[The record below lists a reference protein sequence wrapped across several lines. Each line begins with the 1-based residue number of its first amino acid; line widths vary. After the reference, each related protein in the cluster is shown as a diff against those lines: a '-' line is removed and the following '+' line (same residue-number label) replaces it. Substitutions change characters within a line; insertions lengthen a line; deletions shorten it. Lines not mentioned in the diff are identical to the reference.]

1 MEGPDLMIMSM
12 ILMFIA
18 CGCLVYAVVI
28 VKQMQKI
35 IKKYKKA
42 SRNYIRKV
50 VSK

>member
-1 MEGPDLMIMSM
+1 MEKELVISFIMLLVIMFSSIYSLMLIRD
-12 ILMFIA
+12 
-18 CGCLVYAVVI
+18 C
-28 VKQMQKI
+28 QKI

>member
-1 MEGPDLMIMSM
+1 MEKELVISFIMLL
-12 ILMFIA
+12 IIMFSSIYS
-18 CGCLVYAVVI
+18 LVLI
-28 VKQMQKI
+28 RDCQKI

>member
-1 MEGPDLMIMSM
+1 MEKELIISFVMLLIIMFSS
-12 ILMFIA
+12 IYS
-18 CGCLVYAVVI
+18 LVLI
-28 VKQMQKI
+28 RDSQKI